1 MIKTRRSSAV
11 SAVRAFALCVFA
23 LSAPGLAQDHKA
35 TIARLLDQSE
45 YAFTKASEG
54 VWMIPFEGKELA
66 NFNVVVTTQQD
77 VLVFFVIVAEKKDFN
92 ATPDV
97 LGRLLKL
104 NHDLD
109 RVKIGIDGDGD
120 AFTRVDLSI
129 RRLDV
134 EELKVN
140 VEQVAAAAD
149 VVFGAIKPNL
159 KKTR

>member
-1 MIKTRRSSAV
+1 MIKTRRSGAV
-11 SAVRAFALCVFA
+11 AAVLAFALCVFA
-23 LSAPGLAQDHKA
+23 ISAPGLAQDHKA
-35 TIARLLDQSE
+35 AIARLLDQSE
-45 YAFTKASEG
+45 YSFTKASEG

-66 NFNVVVTTQQD
+66 NFNVVATTQQD

-92 ATPDV
+92 ATPAAMAK
-97 LGRLLKL
+97 LLKL

-120 AFTRVDLSI
+120 VFTRVDLSI
-129 RRLDV
+129 RKLDV

-149 VVFGAIKPNL
+149 AVYGAIKPDL